1 MSGYVYDLPTTGALS
16 LSELCIDITG
26 SHAANLAR
34 ATEARAN
41 VRAILKASRRTDA
54 GERDYL
60 KVVKALDD
68 YLPFVNAIIASV
80 AADDLTLSQEPGK
93 FCWRSTLSHSTLS
106 DPPRINIH
114 GLHSELAFV
123 LYSSAYALSNLSAAS
138 VASLGAYE
146 RDRALPDADRRAKDE
161 KLSFAVKL
169 LCRAAGI
176 FTHIAQVVIPELG
189 KGVGGPRPPELRED
203 VANALAKLALADA
216 HALSV
221 RKLLTRSAVE
231 AALSPGPPLPQGHPA
246 PALVAKIHLH
256 TASLFASARGLTD
269 TSQRKLS
276 LLKSRGGADNAEVS
290 QDIRRYLEEES
301 ALNEALAHKWL
312 GVDAGEADRTGDAVG
327 YLKWAKSELESLKD
341 GALSKFKK
349 SGGDGKMKKERSAE
363 EIESVGMF
371 LKNYSR
377 TNDSVHFQPVPNSS
391 SLQATIPAGM
401 SVVAEKTYEAPMS
414 AFGPGTADY
423 VARHV
428 QKLDLDDSNTPP
440 ESEPKEDDR
449 DYGLKGS
456 YF

>member
-16 LSELCIDITG
+16 LSELCTDITG
-26 SHAANLAR
+26 SHASNLAR

-60 KVVKALDD
+60 KVVKALDE
-68 YLPFVNAIIASV
+68 YTPFVNAIIASV
-80 AADDLTLSQEPGK
+80 AADDLTLAQEPI
-93 FCWRSTLSHSTLS
+93 FSWRSTLSHSTLS
-106 DPPRINIH
+106 DPPRINVH
-114 GLHSELAFV
+114 GLHAELAFV
-123 LYSSAYALSNLSAAS
+123 LHSSAYALSNLAAAS
-138 VASLGAYE
+138 VASLGTYE

-161 KLSFAVKL
+161 KLTFAVKL

-189 KGVGGPRPPELRED
+189 KGTGGPRPPELRED

-221 RKLLTRSAVE
+221 RKLLTRSAVQ
-231 AALSPGPPLPQGHPA
+231 AALSPGPPLPQGHPP
-246 PALVAKIHLH
+246 PAFVAKIYLY
-256 TASLFASARGLTD
+256 TASLYASARGMTD

-290 QDIRRYLEEES
+290 QDTRRYLEDET
-301 ALNEALAHKWL
+301 ALTEALAHKWL
-312 GVDAGEADRTGDAVG
+312 GVDAGEAGRTGDAAG
-327 YLKWAKSELESLKD
+327 YLKWAKSELESLKE
-341 GALSKFKK
+341 GKLARFKK
-349 SGGDGKMKKERSAE
+349 SGGVDGKMKKERSVE
-363 EIESVGMF
+363 ELESIGMF
-371 LKNYSR
+371 LNNYLKV
-377 TNDSVHFQPVPNSS
+377 NDSINFQPVPTSS
-391 SLQATIPAGM
+391 TLQSTIPAGM
-401 SVVAEKTYEAPMS
+401 SVVTEKPYEAPMP
-414 AFGPGTADY
+414 AFGPGTPDY

-428 QKLDLDDSNTPP
+428 QKPDPDTTTSPP
-440 ESEPKEDDR
+440 SEPKEDDR

>member
-68 YLPFVNAIIASV
+68 YIPFINAIIASV
-80 AADDLTLSQEPGK
+80 AADDLTLAQEPGK
-93 FCWRSTLSHSTLS
+93 SCWRSTLSHSTLS
-106 DPPRINIH
+106 DPPRINVQ

-138 VASLGAYE
+138 VASLGTYE

-216 HALSV
+216 NVLSV

-256 TASLFASARGLTD
+256 IASLFASARGLTD

-276 LLKSRGGADNAEVS
+276 LLKSRGGADNAEMS

-312 GVDAGEADRTGDAVG
+312 GVDAGEANRTGDAVG
-327 YLKWAKSELESLKD
+327 YLRWAKSELESLKE
-341 GALSKFKK
+341 GRLARFKK

-371 LKNYSR
+371 LNNYLR
-377 TNDSVHFQPVPNSS
+377 TNDSVHFQPVPTSS

-401 SVVAEKTYEAPMS
+401 PVMTEKAYEAPMP
-414 AFGPGTADY
+414 AFGPGTPDY

-428 QKLDLDDSNTPP
+428 QKLDLEDSGTPP
-440 ESEPKEDDR
+440 DSEPKEDDR

>member
-16 LSELCIDITG
+16 LSELCTDITG
-26 SHAANLAR
+26 SHASNLAR

-60 KVVKALDD
+60 KVVKALDE

-80 AADDLTLSQEPGK
+80 AADDLTLAQEPI
-93 FCWRSTLSHSTLS
+93 FSWRSTLSHSTLS
-106 DPPRINIH
+106 DPPRINVH

-123 LYSSAYALSNLSAAS
+123 LFSSAYALSNLAAAS
-138 VASLGAYE
+138 VASLGTYE
-146 RDRALPDADRRAKDE
+146 RDRSLPDADRRAKDE
-161 KLSFAVKL
+161 KLTFAVKL
-169 LCRAAGI
+169 LCRAAGT

-189 KGVGGPRPPELRED
+189 KGVGGTRPPELRED

-216 HALSV
+216 HALSA
-221 RKLLTRSAVE
+221 RKLLTRSAVQ
-231 AALSPGPPLPQGHPA
+231 AALSPGPPLPQGHPP
-246 PALVAKIHLH
+246 PAFVAKIHLH

-276 LLKSRGGADNAEVS
+276 LLSRGGPDNAEVS
-290 QDIRRYLEEES
+290 QDIRRYLEEET

-312 GVDAGEADRTGDAVG
+312 GVDAGEAGRTGDAVG
-327 YLKWAKSELESLKD
+327 YLKWAKSELESLKE
-341 GALSKFKK
+341 GKLAKFKK
-349 SGGDGKMKKERSAE
+349 SGGDGKMKKERSVE
-363 EIESVGMF
+363 ELESIGMF
-371 LKNYSR
+371 LNNYLKL
-377 TNDSVHFQPVPNSS
+377 NDSINFQPVPTSS
-391 SLQATIPAGM
+391 SLQSTIPAGM
-401 SVVAEKTYEAPMS
+401 SVVTEKAYEAPMS
-414 AFGPGTADY
+414 AFGPGTPDY

-428 QKLDLDDSNTPP
+428 QKLDLDTTTPP

>member
-16 LSELCIDITG
+16 LSELCTDITG

-60 KVVKALDD
+60 KVVKALDE

-80 AADDLTLSQEPGK
+80 AADDLTLAQEPI
-93 FCWRSTLSHSTLS
+93 FSWRSTLSHSTLS
-106 DPPRINIH
+106 DPPRINVH

-123 LYSSAYALSNLSAAS
+123 LHSSAYALSNLAAAS
-138 VASLGAYE
+138 IASLGTYE

-161 KLSFAVKL
+161 KLTFAVKL
-169 LCRAAGI
+169 LCRAAGT

-189 KGVGGPRPPELRED
+189 KVGGPRPPELRED

-221 RKLLTRSAVE
+221 RKLLTRSAVQ
-231 AALSPGPPLPQGHPA
+231 AALSPGPPLPQGHPP
-246 PALVAKIHLH
+246 PAFVAKIYLH

-276 LLKSRGGADNAEVS
+276 LLSRGGPDNAEVS
-290 QDIRRYLEEES
+290 QDLRRYLEEET
-301 ALNEALAHKWL
+301 ALIGALAHKWL
-312 GVDAGEADRTGDAVG
+312 GVDAGEAGRTGDAVG
-327 YLKWAKSELESLKD
+327 YLKWAKSELESLKE
-341 GALSKFKK
+341 GKLARFKK
-349 SGGDGKMKKERSAE
+349 SGNVDGKMKKERSVE
-363 EIESVGMF
+363 ELESVGTF
-371 LKNYSR
+371 LGNYMKV
-377 TNDSVHFQPVPNSS
+377 NDSVNFQPVPTSS
-391 SLQATIPAGM
+391 SLQSTIPAGM
-401 SVVAEKTYEAPMS
+401 SVVTEKTYEAPMP
-414 AFGPGTADY
+414 AFGPGTPDY

-428 QKLDLDDSNTPP
+428 QKLDIDTNPA
-440 ESEPKEDDR
+440 ESERKEEDDR